1 MKYKISL
8 LASLY
13 FACFFIP
20 TTCGDWVSTLWSFG
34 SSDKKN
40 APIVP
45 ENPAERQLEI
55 LCERHESFQK
65 QGDERAVLEKIAADL
80 KLSKER
86 AGRAHQEKAAFLAKK
101 ISLLSDLQQ
110 ILGEMVQV
118 RQQTTTLFNEHR
130 ALLEQYKTDPHFK
143 MLRKIPKAAPS
154 FDELRERARII
165 DDLKEKIDEYE
176 RSKRTIL
183 SDQEKRK
190 KALADITKEFDESQQ
205 QRENFVRDGS
215 VNEELRMFAHDQQAE
230 LIDYQLRLLRYKKNL
245 AQLRYDENSERLCL
259 VETKLLV
266 AQKKNQAISSVYAK
280 IKKQVIVDG
289 AQVHQAEEQLEKDRH
304 DFLARRD
311 VLQADIRTLQP
322 QIDDM
327 RKQIDLV
334 IGKISISPAEA
345 SALRHWS
352 IERDKF
358 KTRDDW
364 EQQIPLG
371 LLYTNMGLLEA
382 KRFLLESRL
391 DEAKFALQ
399 RNERQVDILRTWYK
413 MTQRA
418 IRLNVGEEL
427 EREAKKYDSELSQLR
442 VDASEL
448 TARRDQ
454 TIDHLYRLNVGR
466 DVIRALMGSLRRK
479 RDLLFG
485 ENVDRYTTVMDGL
498 NSADEGLRKR
508 IEVTTKLM
516 ESYAKSLAIV
526 QETLKGVSEIV
537 SELSTKSFWTR
548 SDHSIG
554 WRDLKNFWPDMGR
567 FGRDLWRMLIVS
579 FSKLSITT
587 VFERITNYLYNP
599 YAAFLLILRLLAILA
614 IFLLAHAYLPD
625 IRKRLL
631 QRESRFWLLAQMRY
645 MGALTSEFIYSHF
658 ISLSIWSVLFIGVF
672 LEMVPSVFA
681 VFFYLL
687 SIPYLM
693 YVATS
698 FFRFVACANADRGV
712 CMVSRVFQH
721 RFLLIASLLTYA
733 TIILV
738 FLRRAFL
745 LCNYLGSQVPDILTA
760 LNIILVQAAFIGL
773 ITKESLIG
781 KTHVFG
787 FVSRSSPLGRW
798 LEDHLNHYYY
808 AFLFVFFALIVMCN
822 PYVGY
827 GWQVIYVLTRL
838 ILTAFLIPLFVWL
851 YERIKRM
858 FSDFFF
864 YYPDGL
870 VVKERFGGGKSWYAL
885 FIIVSFAIFILLGL
899 FVIARVWGQGIGW
912 KDISAWFHYSLYRSG
927 IDEVTGNPIQ
937 ITVLSLFQIVLYV
950 LGGIGIVYIINRF
963 VLRRIFDPLLVGA
976 GVQSTIM
983 TLGRYVIVILA
994 FLIGL
999 QSVGLD
1005 SMATKLIVVIAGV
1018 SYIIKEPI
1026 ADFFSYFIILVQ
1038 RPVKIGDYIQM
1049 EEPEVAGVVRHI
1061 TPRSTIIRTKNS
1073 YTYVVPNSM
1082 LVTKVIQNWH
1092 YSRSFVATD
1101 DIEVMVPYSVDPEQ
1115 VKKYL
1120 FEVADQ
1126 HQMLLKSPT
1135 PIIWLTDFSDSGF
1148 KFMVRAFLSTDR
1160 VMDKWDIES
1169 QLRFAIVKKLREKD
1183 ICLASPV
1190 RILTIQNGPEGSK
1203 PK

>member
-1 MKYKISL
+1 ML
-8 LASLY
+8 H
-13 FACFFIP
+13 
-20 TTCGDWVSTLWSFG
+20 GDWMSTLWSAA
-34 SSDKKN
+34 SPEQKN
-40 APIVP
+40 TSIVP

-55 LCERHESFQK
+55 LCERNESFQK
-65 QGDERAVLEKIAADL
+65 QGDERAVLEKITADL
-80 KLSKER
+80 KVVKER
-86 AGRAHQEKAAFLAKK
+86 SGRVGQEKAPFLAKK

-110 ILGEMVQV
+110 VLSEMVQI
-118 RQQTTTLFNEHR
+118 RQQTVTLFNEHR
-130 ALLEQYKTDPHFK
+130 ALLEQYKADPHFK
-143 MLRKIPKAAPS
+143 TLRRIPKTAPL
-154 FDELRERARII
+154 FDELRTMARAIA
-165 DDLKEKIDEYE
+165 DLKEKIDEYE
-176 RSKRTIL
+176 RSKRTIA
-183 SDQEKRK
+183 SDQDKRK
-190 KALADITKEFDESQQ
+190 KALADITKEFDEAQQ

-215 VNEELRMFAHDQQAE
+215 VSEDLRVFLHDQQSE
-230 LIDYQLRLLRYKKNL
+230 LLDYQLRLLRYKKNL

-259 VETKLLV
+259 IETKLLTS
-266 AQKKNQAISSVYAK
+266 QKKTQIMSGVYGK
-280 IKKQVIVDG
+280 IKKQVVVDG
-289 AQVHQAEEQLEKDRH
+289 AQVRQAEDQLEKDRH

-311 VLQADIRTLQP
+311 VLQSDIRTIQP
-322 QIDDM
+322 QIDDV
-327 RKQIDLV
+327 RRQVDQVVEKYA
-334 IGKISISPAEA
+334 ISPADA
-345 SALRHWS
+345 TALRHWS
-352 IERDKF
+352 IERDRF
-358 KTRDDW
+358 KTRDEW

-371 LLYTNMGLLEA
+371 LLYTNLGLLET

-442 VDASEL
+442 VDVSEL

-466 DVIRALMGSLRRK
+466 DVIRALMGVLRRK

-485 ENVDRYTTVMDGL
+485 ENVERYTAAMDSL

-554 WRDLKNFWPDMGR
+554 WRDLKNFWPDMAR
-567 FGRDLWRMLIVS
+567 FGRDLWRMIAVS
-579 FSKLSITT
+579 FSKLSVTA

-614 IFLLAHAYLPD
+614 FFLLAHAYLPD
-625 IRKRLL
+625 IRRRLL
-631 QRESRFWLLAQMRY
+631 QRESRFWFLAQMRY
-645 MGALTSEFIYSHF
+645 IGALISEFIYNHF
-658 ISLSIWSVLFIGVF
+658 ISLSIWVSLYAGVF
-672 LEMVPSVFA
+672 LEIVPSVFS

-687 SIPYLM
+687 SIPYLI
-693 YVATS
+693 YVATA
-698 FFRFVACANADRGV
+698 FFSFVACANADRGF
-712 CMVSRVFQH
+712 CMVSQVFQH
-721 RFLLIASLLTYA
+721 RFLLIATLLTYA
-733 TIILV
+733 TIFLS

-745 LCNYLGSQVPDILTA
+745 LCNYLGSQVPDIFMA
-760 LNIILVQAAFIGL
+760 LNIILIQAAFIGL

-798 LEDHLNHYYY
+798 LEDHLNHYYF

-838 ILTAFLIPLFVWL
+838 VMTACLIPLFVWL
-851 YERIKRM
+851 YERIKRI

-870 VVKERFGGGKSWYAL
+870 VVKERFAGGKSWYAL
-885 FIIVSFAIFILLGL
+885 FIIGSFVIFILLAL
-899 FVIARVWGQGIGW
+899 FVIGRVWGQGIGW

-937 ITVLSLFQIVLYV
+937 ITILSLFQIVLYV
-950 LGGIGIVYIINRF
+950 LGGIGIVYVINRF

-983 TLGRYVIVILA
+983 TLGRYVIVVMA

-1101 DIEVMVPYSVDPEQ
+1101 DIEVMIPYSADPEI

-1120 FEVADQ
+1120 SEVVDQ
-1126 HQMLLKSPT
+1126 HPMLLKSPV
-1135 PIIWLTDFSDSGF
+1135 PIIWLTDFSDNGF

-1169 QLRFAIVKKLREKD
+1169 QLRFSIIKKLREKG
-1183 ICLASPV
+1183 ISLASPV
-1190 RILTIQNGPEGSK
+1190 RILTIQNTSEDGM